1 MTGAET
7 ATRRLEV
14 ACGRDDAA
22 VAAVLERLDEAL
34 ADAGCPPGDCAAF
47 LVIAEEV
54 LTNVARYAWPA
65 GALPGV
71 FTASAEIRQREDGI
85 EVAFATEDDG
95 IPFDP
100 TARPA
105 PDTDAA
111 LEDRVVGGLGIH
123 LVMQMTELQG
133 YRRDGGLNRF
143 SVLWRYGAPPG

>member
-1 MTGAET
+1 M
-7 ATRRLEV
+7 
-14 ACGRDDAA
+14 
-22 VAAVLERLDEAL
+22 
-34 ADAGCPPGDCAAF
+34 
-47 LVIAEEV
+47 

-85 EVAFATEDDG
+85 EVAFATEDNG

-111 LEDRVVGGLGIH
+111 LDDRAVGGLGIH
-123 LVMQMTELQG
+123 LVVQMTERQA
-133 YRRDGGLNRF
+133 YRRDGGRNRF